1 MDIAA
6 SGIAFL
12 QVGVSTGKA
21 IIKAIQLWEQV
32 KQLPDDLRA
41 RIKRLKS
48 LEPMLRQ
55 IEIDFTKLPDLR
67 VHPAAQQSVAYARE
81 AETTLRSH
89 IEKLEGK
96 IQGPKSNFR
105 RRVNSIKIITLK
117 KEEMSMLE
125 SELAWAMESV
135 QLAITCFHMAKSE
148 LSERSIINE
157 TSARIRE
164 YNMACQD
171 DMVKR
176 TAQAVANMIK
186 AEQSSA
192 VDLKPV
198 DFDTDKQTEENGPI
212 RKTNG
217 IFAWPSSFEATVL
230 GRYSFRRSRANNGW
244 TVSVQMPWS
253 QYVRELRWTGWQYC
267 FHAYNIRPRSSPA
280 FRAAETGDL
289 TGLVNLFKAG
299 QATPF
304 DRNELGQSLLY
315 LAAENESLEVC
326 QVLIQQ
332 GVPADDEREPYGK
345 YGLNPIDAIVDSRV
359 KFVSPTGADATHR
372 SLISL
377 FRTAAQVTSTL
388 TIERLF
394 AYVVEYDH
402 GDLFVREYQT
412 QFLPGYYGLP
422 LRDRA
427 EAVRLASFVAHDPQT
442 CRSLLSANREVAR
455 GDVEESRRQGFSLL
469 HSAAIAVGKRMADD
483 LQYDPRTF
491 RGRSY
496 TECWSYLIIDTVRAA
511 PDIKSLC
518 HVETVVP
525 WDWFLVPVWRSTPL
539 VSLLGGALCRLSPD
553 VRLSEWDSVFQAV
566 LKQWLRDLQCA
577 GVDLLEYGRQEA
589 LIQKLTFTEVK
600 GAFDSHAINA
610 SRRVVR
616 SELKEASKESWM
628 VRVDREFDKSDRY
641 WNPIRITALDY
652 GPEVDDWRVRWL
664 VESEAF
670 AGEFWRVVEAPRAT
684 MPGSWVD

>member
-1 MDIAA
+1 MEIAA

-12 QVGVSTGKA
+12 QVGASTGKA
-21 IIKAIQLWEQV
+21 ILKAIQLWDQV

-41 RIKRLKS
+41 KIKRLRS

-55 IEIDFTKLPDLR
+55 IEADFSKLPDLR

-81 AETTLRSH
+81 AEATLRSH

-117 KEEMSMLE
+117 KEEMSTLE
-125 SELAWAMESV
+125 RELAWAMETV

-148 LSERSIINE
+148 LSERFIINE

-186 AEQSSA
+186 AEQPSA
-192 VDLKPV
+192 MDSKPV
-198 DFDTDKQTEENGPI
+198 DFNTNKQTEENGPI

-217 IFAWPSSFEATVL
+217 FIVWPSSFEATAF
-230 GRYSFRRSRANNGW
+230 GRYSFRRSRVSNGW
-244 TVSVQMPWS
+244 TASVQMPWS

-280 FRAAETGDL
+280 FKAAEKGDL
-289 TGLVNLFKAG
+289 AGLMRLFKTG

-304 DRNELGQSLLY
+304 DRNEQGRSLLY
-315 LAAENESLEVC
+315 LAAKGGSLEVC

-332 GVPADDEREPYGK
+332 GVPADDERELHGR
-345 YGLNPIDAIVDSRV
+345 NPIDAIVTSRNN
-359 KFVSPTGADATHR
+359 STSLTAPDATR
-372 SLISL
+372 QALISL
-377 FRTAAQVTSTL
+377 FRTAAHAASTL

-394 AYVVEYDH
+394 AYVAEYSY
-402 GDLFVREYQT
+402 GDDFVRVYQT
-412 QFLPGYYGLP
+412 QFLRDYHSLP

-427 EAVRLASFVAHDPQT
+427 EAVRLASFVAHDPGT
-442 CRSLLSANREVAR
+442 YRSLLSADMEMAR
-455 GDVEESRRQGFSLL
+455 DEVEESEKQGFSLL
-469 HSAAIAVGKRMADD
+469 HSAAIAVGKRMADE
-483 LQYDPRTF
+483 LQYDPRAF
-491 RGRSY
+491 RARSY
-496 TECWSYLIIDTVRAA
+496 TEYWSDIVIDTVRAV
-511 PDIKSLC
+511 PDIESLC

-525 WDWFLVPVWRSTPL
+525 WGWFLLPVWRSTPL
-539 VSLLGGALCRLSPD
+539 ISLLGGALCRLSPE
-553 VRLSEWDSVFQAV
+553 VRLPEWDSVFQAV
-566 LKQWLRDLQCA
+566 LKQWLRDLQSA

-589 LIQKLTFTEVK
+589 LVQKFACPEVK
-600 GAFDSHAINA
+600 GAFDSDAITA
-610 SRRVVR
+610 SRTVVR
-616 SELKEASKESWM
+616 NEMQEASKDSWM
-628 VRVDREFDKSDRY
+628 MSVDRTFDKSDRY

-670 AGEFWRVVEAPRAT
+670 AGEFWRVVEAPRVA